1 MQPLEHRFSESDAP
15 YPWAVGKTVKEA
27 MDMSQ
32 GAFQTLQTFSPPTQ
46 AEPAKVNAP
55 LQNASLG
62 PPDPQ
67 LQYDNPAEYSRQMDA
82 YVTQRSQA
90 QFAQQAEKFA
100 APMMQQMKQTSRT
113 LASQNPEV
121 ADIFSRY
128 GPEIDNHMASVDPQY
143 STVDAYIKVAKMVK
157 GDHIDEFINAA
168 LEKRSNIAVGTISG
182 DTPAGPT
189 EPSMPKDSVDEF
201 WESGHNYV
209 NRLKEDGINKTKL
222 RESIK
227 LMGLTPEAY
236 IETIKNGNMIST
248 LGGRYVTTQTLIPKD
263 RS

>member
-157 GDHIDEFINAA
+157 GDHIDEFRVRTVFQRCRCVPISRSAPFPVTRPPVQRSPACLKTA
-168 LEKRSNIAVGTISG
+168 LTSSG
-182 DTPAGPT
+182 SQA
-189 EPSMPKDSVDEF
+189 
-201 WESGHNYV
+201 
-209 NRLKEDGINKTKL
+209 
-222 RESIK
+222 
-227 LMGLTPEAY
+227 
-236 IETIKNGNMIST
+236 
-248 LGGRYVTTQTLIPKD
+248 TTM
-263 RS
+263 